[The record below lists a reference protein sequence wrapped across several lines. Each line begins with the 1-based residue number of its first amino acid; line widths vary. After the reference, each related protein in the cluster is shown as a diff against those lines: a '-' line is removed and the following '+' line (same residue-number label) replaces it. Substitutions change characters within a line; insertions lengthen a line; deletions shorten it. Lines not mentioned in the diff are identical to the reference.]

1 MRDSENMGKLEKR
14 KYSRGMGSPIPQP
27 SSLVRASQRCQL
39 TFMALIFKRGQEN
52 FKSLL
57 FR

>member
-1 MRDSENMGKLEKR
+1 MRDSENMGKPEKR
-14 KYSRGMGSPIPQP
+14 KYDSMGSPIPQP